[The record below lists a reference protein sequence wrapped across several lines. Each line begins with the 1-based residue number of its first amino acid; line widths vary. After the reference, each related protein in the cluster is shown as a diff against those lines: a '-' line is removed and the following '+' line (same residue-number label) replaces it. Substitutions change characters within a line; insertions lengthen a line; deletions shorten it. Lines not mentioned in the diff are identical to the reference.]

1 MLPFLEPR
9 GMQIFVKTLTGNEFT
24 LNAEASDTVD
34 NVKAQIQEI
43 AGIPFHHQCL
53 LFRSRPLLGSLL
65 IGSVCSSG
73 DTLFLALRLRGGPEF
88 RRFDVWIKPDP
99 FDDFK
104 FKITTTEDVTISA
117 LKHELQQ
124 EWGYPSR
131 STRIWFDH
139 EVIGRSVIGG
149 SWLKDDDTVGTSGIY
164 DNALLVLQQRRGV
177 KRSAVFQ
184 ALDNAQQA
192 LDVAQQ
198 ALVITSK
205 ALDRNAADDDATD

>member
-139 EVIGRSVIGG
+139 EVIGG

-177 KRSAVFQ
+177 KRSAAFR

-198 ALVITSK
+198 ALVITFK
-205 ALDRNAADDDATD
+205 ALDRNAADGPADDDFLD